1 MSFWG
6 GMARGFKDASEKKER
21 DQAVGRQQERLDIED
36 ARYESETARA
46 DRYRSEDV
54 TFRTQEL
61 KTRRE
66 QLAHDRRMAEQR
78 EARLTQDQEF
88 QETVVWAHTVKM
100 ADYDE
105 SRDVIFDLR
114 ADRGEALKEAQLE
127 FTKERAIVGD
137 EQALKQFDLR
147 LSQFAEQQRAAKVSE
162 ANWNKSFE
170 AQQENIDREWLN
182 KVEMQDYSQSR
193 DVVSD
198 LRADAQVAA
207 QAARDLFDKEKFE
220 VGTAMAKKQFDL
232 RMKQFDEQLR
242 ATNVSEEDRKQAFAN
257 SNEQWAK
264 GYQLQ
269 VNADTRAQE
278 AAEINRVTKLL
289 DAMPPGLA
297 SLLGGGVPPK
307 GGSTVM
313 STDAITEGAT
323 VYENEYQNL
332 SEEAKN
338 SEFFKMLK
346 GDRGAQASMMGF
358 IEAQGIKG
366 NTINLEELPKY
377 FKYAGT
383 IEGQGEAE
391 ALEVLEMITSGEGI
405 KDAKSLARGLVA
417 FNNLKTTKHLFIQ
430 TDAPGTI
437 TDASKNLTYWEE
449 AVTADANLARGTL
462 EGEDKEIV
470 TTALAMLERKENR
483 PTGLAILAKYGFGA
497 GAVQAYGM
505 GDDPVIKSY
514 YGNSPPVKAA
524 TPTGGVVPEATGT
537 LPAASTPQT
546 TVPATEGTNFKDWAA
561 VTAAREGGFSGTAII
576 DGSSYTVAPL
586 EVPAQDGPEGLPGGP
601 EVIKRPPEGPE
612 VVNDETGFLGTGYQ
626 DTAPDMDTSID
637 AMFNE
642 VSPDEPLP
650 APTSLPGEKRAPIED
665 VDMDAAVSDIE
676 KSSEATDIEAVI
688 EDIEGVGIKW
698 PINREELGNF
708 RDDLK
713 ALVYEMEVEVPDEVL
728 FEVIKR
734 ASENALKGETMQ
746 PQVNDPSEPTVKQ
759 SSGTDNPVTPSG
771 ALAKGSNELN
781 RSEKTRISRALRAG
795 DDGLVDNLIEK
806 FGEDAINKVREE
818 MGL

>member
-61 KTRRE
+61 KTRQE
-66 QLAHDRRMAEQR
+66 QLAHDRKMAEQA
-78 EARLTQDQEF
+78 EARLTQSQEF
-88 QETVVWAHTVKM
+88 QENVVWAHTVKM
-100 ADYDE
+100 ANYSE
-105 SRDVIFDLR
+105 SRDVVLDLR
-114 ADRGEALKEAQLE
+114 ADRDAALKEAQLE
-127 FTKERAIVGD
+127 FTKERATVGD

-147 LSQFAEQQRAAKVSE
+147 LSQFAEQQRATQVSE
-162 ANWNKSFE
+162 DNWNKSFE

-193 DVVSD
+193 DVVAD
-198 LRADAQVAA
+198 LRANAQVAA
-207 QAARDLFDKEKFE
+207 QAARDLFDKEKFK
-220 VGTAMAKKQFDL
+220 VGTVMAEKQFDL

-278 AAEINRVTKLL
+278 TLEINRLTTLL
-289 DAMPPGLA
+289 DAMPPGLK
-297 SLLGGGVPPK
+297 SLLGGGVLPK

-323 VYENEYQNL
+323 MYHNEYQNL

-346 GDRGAQASMMGF
+346 GDAGTQASMMGF

-405 KDAKSLARGLVA
+405 KDAKSLAKGLVA
-417 FNNLKTTKHLFIQ
+417 FKNQKTTKHLFIQ
-430 TDAPGTI
+430 TNAPGTI
-437 TDASKNLTYWEE
+437 TDASKNLTYWEA

-483 PTGLAILAKYGFGA
+483 PTGLAILAKYGYGA

-514 YGNSPPVKAA
+514 YGNSLPVKAA
-524 TPTGGVVPEATGT
+524 APVTEAAAPTGEV
-537 LPAASTPQT
+537 
-546 TVPATEGTNFKDWAA
+546 TNFKDWAA
-561 VTAAREGGFSGTAII
+561 VTAAREEGF
-576 DGSSYTVAPL
+576 DGLFTVDGY
-586 EVPAQDGPEGLPGGP
+586 EDTYKGGPEGLPDEPKVVTDEPKVVTDEPKVVTDEP
-601 EVIKRPPEGPE
+601 E
-612 VVNDETGFLGTGYQ
+612 FLGTGYQ
-626 DTAPDMDTSID
+626 DTTPDMNTPID

-642 VSPDEPLP
+642 VSPAEPLP
-650 APTSLPGEKRAPIED
+650 APTSLPSEKRAPIED

-771 ALAKGSNELN
+771 ALAKSSNELN

-795 DDGLVDNLIEK
+795 DDGLVNNLTEK